1 MSVSQQRI
9 LQLSSFAGI
18 GKILDEFR
26 SGDAEGLEAIL
37 NGTIANGNGQ
47 VRFPSAFLPIK
58 NQRASFGDKIRPQV
72 GTEQRLAQGLL
83 QTEVKL
89 INGLQ
94 KRKVRFAGK
103 ALQAGLLAM
112 RHLFR
117 QQNRQEVAIAPVFA
131 LGSIRQLLVD

>member
-26 SGDAEGLEAIL
+26 GGDAEGLEAIL
-37 NGTIANGNGQ
+37 DGTIANGDGQ
-47 VRFPSAFLPIK
+47 VRFPSAFLPME

-89 INGLQ
+89 INGL
-94 KRKVRFAGK
+94 
-103 ALQAGLLAM
+103 
-112 RHLFR
+112 
-117 QQNRQEVAIAPVFA
+117 
-131 LGSIRQLLVD
+131 